1 MSKKIHYIDEDGNEL
16 KRVVLYLEIGYTG
29 ETLETFVTIP
39 KNMTDKEIMNLARD
53 FRNSETNYG
62 FYYLD
67 ED

>member
-16 KRVVLYLEIGYTG
+16 KRVVLYFKIDYTG
-29 ETLETFVTIP
+29 ETVETFVTIP
-39 KNMTDKEIMNLARD
+39 KNMTDEEIMNIARD

-62 FYYLD
+62 FYYPD

>member
-1 MSKKIHYIDEDGNEL
+1 M
-16 KRVVLYLEIGYTG
+16 KRVVLYLEIGYTS
-29 ETLETFVTIP
+29 EMLETYVTVP
-39 KNMTDKEIMNLARD
+39 KSMPDEEIMNMARD